1 MEKSHALGLDE
12 TKNTSRTNT
21 PSCYSNLE
29 KNTSFYIL
37 GIFTNIT
44 YVISISKKSGQKS
57 LR

>member
-1 MEKSHALGLDE
+1 MRLVFMEQKH
-12 TKNTSRTNT
+12 TSRTNT

-37 GIFTNIT
+37 GIFTYIT